1 MPAYDYR
8 CEDGH
13 GYERREPFGSPP
25 QHPCERCGKPAR
37 RQFHAPTVVF
47 KGGGWY
53 KTESRGKAPA
63 EDDSA
68 SSAPAKTGD
77 GDGKAASASGSASSG
92 SGGKGAA
99 DKGSAAA
106 TASKA
111 GAAGG
116 AS

>member
-25 QHPCERCGKPAR
+25 QHPCEHCGKPAR
-37 RQFHAPTVVF
+37 RQFNAPTVVF

-63 EDDSA
+63 EDGSA

-77 GDGKAASASGSASSG
+77 SDGKDSSSG
-92 SGGKGAA
+92 SGGKGTS
-99 DKGSAAA
+99 DKGAAA
-106 TASKA
+106 AAASKA

-116 AS
+116 GS

>member
-25 QHPCERCGKPAR
+25 QHPCEHCGKPAR
-37 RQFHAPTVVF
+37 RQFNAPTVVF

-63 EDDSA
+63 EDGSA

-77 GDGKAASASGSASSG
+77 GDGKDSSSG
-92 SGGKGAA
+92 SGGKGTS

-106 TASKA
+106 AASKA

-116 AS
+116 GS

>member
-13 GYERREPFGSPP
+13 GYERREPFGSPA
-25 QHPCERCGKPAR
+25 QHPCEHCGKPAR
-37 RQFHAPTVVF
+37 RQFNAPTVVF

-63 EDDSA
+63 EDGSA

-77 GDGKAASASGSASSG
+77 GDGDGKDSSSG
-92 SGGKGAA
+92 SGGKGAS

-106 TASKA
+106 AASKA

-116 AS
+116 GS